1 MSIALILSRA
11 RAEEWK
17 VEINKYLPEIPIYNF
32 TYKHDDKYLNDSLTL
47 EVEDIRYLKTVI
59 VTTK

>member
-17 VEINKYLPEIPIYNF
+17 VEINKYLPEIKVEIFPRLKIMMRSNLRF
-32 TYKHDDKYLNDSLTL
+32 VGNLKQIITL
-47 EVEDIRYLKTVI
+47 IFQT
-59 VTTK
+59 